1 MKFCT
6 LLISLTLTLL
16 AGLSTPVFADDTE
29 IYVRKVEAVDESTR
43 PNMLFVLDNS
53 GSMNESLRKADG
65 TPTGERRID
74 VLKEALV
81 RMLDNTN
88 NVNVGLARFAS
99 LIKNN
104 DPKDPHVNVPIMFP
118 VTYIDGNVN
127 ELDGEIDDSIM
138 DASMS
143 IAQSSDDAVQNLGS
157 GQMILNDPELK
168 MVHIITEEEPNGIK
182 VAQEIQHQADDA
194 VEFIEDSNKV
204 RPWDTPVIYLGTDP
218 VKGETLVGLRFKE
231 LGIPKGATIE
241 YAEIEFMSDEIYDT
255 DLQIVISGADNDGIA
270 PVTWT
275 SPPIAGDASGARFGD
290 SKFKNGTSTDGYLSG
305 EGYPQDGKNF
315 PPTNTSVSWKP
326 DKIEA
331 VGQRFKTNNI
341 GGIIQEIV
349 KRDGWHDYNGLVLLL
364 KKASSSSA
372 EARRGFYT
380 RDSSEDPPKLR
391 VYWTLPETERTV
403 ISGWDN
409 QSQSVVHQ
417 NQLVETENTQ
427 IIFNDQRIRLGKQLK
442 GTSYGNGDETL
453 VGIRFEAVPLPQ
465 GAKIIE
471 ANITFT
477 HQSGPEPAAGSELL
491 NLLVYGDKSPDAVKL
506 NKNITGGKVSERKK
520 TKTFVTW
527 DGVAETDVGDDPL
540 LGKPFTLADPLLA
553 AILQEITD
561 QPDWKSGND
570 MAFLFER
577 NGEPVSPNTGFRR
590 IVGSRDIYRNSNN
603 SLITVDQA
611 EIEPNENTLP
621 RLQVKFSVGLPE
633 ETEIKNPDMD
643 KQIVG
648 LRFEAVDIP
657 QGAKVTSAAIQFVS
671 GPDASGH
678 ANLIIKAEKTANA
691 KTFTEEN
698 NNISNRPTTGERVTW
713 DNIEAWT
720 EGVTYSTPDLK
731 SVVQELVNQ
740 TDWCGG
746 EGGLVFIISTDA
758 GNPLRNVKSY
768 DDRPGYAP
776 VLKVEFDSKAITG
789 NGCVNQNFIGQIAAE
804 NDDAEQKMSGGEA
817 GDIYLASDALEFP
830 GRGNEAR
837 LVGLRFNDIPIGKGA
852 TIIKAQLILTAR
864 NDGDKDSNAV
874 ISGEKSENAK
884 VFTNNKYDLGQ
895 RPKTATVPWAPGP
908 WERNKLYRSADISS
922 IIQKIINETDWE
934 IYNSMAFFLSG
945 SQGQRDISAFRAG
958 PTSAA
963 KLLIQ
968 VKGYLGES
976 GQGDLMTVRRR
987 LKKIVKKMEIPPSTT
1002 PIVDALYESA
1012 LYFRSGRVDYGKD
1025 RHNQAQYLVSH
1036 PATYSGGQIDRDFDN
1051 CKINVKPLH
1060 ENCASE
1066 KITGPAIYESPIK
1079 SSCQT
1084 NHIVFLSDGIAT
1096 QNTAEDKVKQMVGL
1110 NNCVKEYPDPDD
1122 PENGES
1128 IDVPYRGKCGI
1139 ELADFLYNQDH
1150 LNKRENTENT
1160 ENNITVHTIGFQLG
1174 NAWRVKY
1181 FDQEG
1186 NRVYKKDGI
1195 PYYENGGEVPEDK
1208 LPILKD
1214 GYEEDTNGTKNNLK
1228 AVKYLKRLASVS
1240 KSGDKKRN
1248 FYPADTADD
1257 LSKAFDEIT
1266 AQAMTSSSS
1275 FAAPGVSINNF
1286 NSLEHNDQV
1295 FYALFEPSPSRS
1307 WNGNVKKFRLSENG
1321 LVLDKSDNVALEN
1334 NHIKDGAR
1342 DFWDESSSTSKDEGG
1357 RVLKGGVGSQLIS
1370 LGSAGRQIYTYLGDA
1385 SPGYNHEINLAQYPI
1400 EVASSNEEFDKAL
1413 TQALLGD
1420 DMPVDEAEAEGAR
1433 HYLIKWI
1440 RGEDVSLVEGVASI
1454 GANERWM
1461 FGDPLHSTPKMITY
1475 GGDEHN
1481 QKNKLFVGTNDGL
1494 LRMFNT
1500 DSGQE
1505 EWAFLPQELLPI
1517 QKLLMDNPLGVD
1529 RIYGLDNTP
1538 TFWINDGNDN
1548 QINPE
1553 AGDFVK
1559 LFMTMRRG
1567 GRNLYALDVTGTEG
1581 SLGAPPKLMWVIKGG
1596 EGDYEKLGQTWS
1608 SPRPTVVDPSYCHV
1622 INAHAQGCVVL
1633 LFGGGYNSTQDE
1645 GVSKISTEAS
1655 RMGNAIYM
1663 VHAETGQL
1671 LWWASSAEEADLT
1684 LEYMTY
1690 SIPSAVTML
1699 ASDDN
1704 TDLIYVGDIGGQLW
1718 RIELLGRGK
1727 TRGGRLAV
1735 VSETQTFDVGNTNRR
1750 SFFYPPA
1757 VTEIKGKLLIATM
1770 SGTRPHPL
1778 YGGNDVRDQFY
1789 VFLDQKWDEHKDK
1802 LRTLKP
1808 KTDMVDVTAWSEG
1821 SQVNLMEFK
1830 SDDDKQGWYF
1840 NLADGGSALSW
1851 IGEKGITAPVI
1862 VEEKVIFTTYVP
1874 SLGDNDACHFNE
1886 GQSRLY
1892 ILFLLSG
1899 GPAYDV
1905 SEEKFDTDTEGGDE
1919 SSDRFIESG
1928 SGPGGGPVVVRTP
1941 GGKDGKGPN
1950 EQVLIPTGTNLGT
1963 PPVTRTFWMQK
1974 EGCGL

>member
-53 GSMNESLRKADG
+53 GSMNESLRKGDG

-81 RMLDNTN
+81 KMLDNAT

-104 DPKDPHVNVPIMFP
+104 DPKNPHVNVPILFP
-118 VTYIDGNVN
+118 VTHIDANIHGM
-127 ELDGEIDDSIM
+127 DGEEDDSIM

-143 IAQSSDDAVQNLGS
+143 IAQSSDDVVQNLGS
-157 GQMILNDPELK
+157 GKMLLNDPVLQ
-168 MVHIITEEEPNGIK
+168 MVHILTEEEPNGIK
-182 VAQEIQHQADDA
+182 VVQEIQEAADDA

-204 RPWDTPVIYLGTDP
+204 KPWSTPVIYLGTDP

-241 YAEIEFMSDEIYDT
+241 YAEVEFMSDEAYDT
-255 DLQIVISGADNDGIA
+255 DLPIVISGAANDGVT
-270 PVTWT
+270 PVKW
-275 SPPIAGDASGARFGD
+275 SIPPIVGDASGTPFG
-290 SKFKNGTSTDGYLSG
+290 NTEGYLSG

-315 PPTNTSVSWKP
+315 PPTSTSVTWKP

-331 VGQRFKTNNI
+331 PGQRFKTDNI

-349 KRDGWHDYNGLVLLL
+349 KRDGWHDHNGLVLLFQ
-364 KKASSSSA
+364 KASSSSA
-372 EARRGFYT
+372 DARRGFYT

-391 VYWTLPETERTV
+391 VYWTLQETDITV
-403 ISGWDN
+403 ISGWDT
-409 QSQSVVHQ
+409 QSQSVVTR
-417 NQLVETENTQ
+417 NQMAETKNTQ
-427 IIFNDQRIRLGKQLK
+427 KFNDQHIRLGKQLNQNYL
-442 GTSYGNGDETL
+442 GGGDETL
-453 VGIRFEAVPLPQ
+453 VGIRFEAMPLPQ

-471 ANITFT
+471 AKLTFT
-477 HQSGPEPAAGSELL
+477 HQSGSEPDAGKELL
-491 NLLVYGDKSPDAVKL
+491 NLLVSGDKSPDAEQLTQYKQ
-506 NKNITGGKVSERKK
+506 GGKVSERLK
-520 TKTFVTW
+520 TNTFVTW
-527 DGVAETDVGDDPL
+527 DGVPETDVGDEPEI
-540 LGKPFTLADPLLA
+540 GKPFTLADPQLA
-553 AILQEITD
+553 AILQEMTD

-570 MAFLFER
+570 VAFIFER
-577 NGEPVSPNTGFRR
+577 NGEPDAPNTGFRR
-590 IVGSRDIYRNSNN
+590 IVGSRDHYLKSSDN
-603 SLITVDQA
+603 SLVKVDKA

-633 ETEIKNPDMD
+633 ESEIKNQDMD

-657 QGAKVTSAAIQFVS
+657 QGATVTSAAIQFVS
-671 GPDASGH
+671 GPDSSGP
-678 ANLIIKAEKTANA
+678 ANLIIKAENAANA
-691 KTFTEEN
+691 NTFTEEN
-698 NNISNRPTTGERVTW
+698 NNISNRPTTTQFVNW
-713 DNIEAWT
+713 KSIEAWT
-720 EGVTYSTPDLK
+720 EGVTYSTPDIK
-731 SVVQELVNQ
+731 SVVQEVVNHP
-740 TDWCGG
+740 DWCGG
-746 EGGLVFIISTDA
+746 EGGLVFIISTDS

-776 VLKVEFDSKAITG
+776 VLKVEFDSKNING
-789 NGCVNQNFIGQIAAE
+789 NGCIKQNFIGQIAAE
-804 NDDAEQKMSGGEA
+804 NDDAEQKVSGGEA
-817 GDIYLASDALEFP
+817 GLVYLASDALEFP
-830 GRGNEAR
+830 VRGGEAR
-837 LVGLRFNDIPIGKGA
+837 LVGLRFNDIPIGKNA
-852 TIIKAQLILTAR
+852 TILKAQLILTAR
-864 NDGDKDSNAV
+864 NDGDKDTKQV
-874 ISGEKSENAK
+874 TIYGEKSGNAN
-884 VFTNNKYDLGQ
+884 VFTNNDNDLSKRDQ
-895 RPKTATVPWAPGP
+895 TTTVPWDFVEA
-908 WERNKLYRSADISS
+908 WERNKLYRSPNISS
-922 IIQKIINETDWE
+922 IIQEIIKGDEWD
-934 IYNSMAFFLSG
+934 IYNSIALFLKGRS
-945 SQGQRDISAFRAG
+945 GQRDISAFRAG

-1012 LYFRSGRVDYGKD
+1012 LYFRGGRVDYGKD
-1025 RHNQAQYLVSH
+1025 RHNQSLYLVSH
-1036 PATYSGGQIDRDFDN
+1036 PATYTGGSLNRDDS

-1066 KITGPAIYESPIK
+1066 KITGQAIYDSPIK

-1084 NHIVFLSDGIAT
+1084 NHIIFLSDGIAT
-1096 QNTAEDKVKQMVGL
+1096 RNTAEDKVKQLLSL
-1110 NNCVKEYPDPDD
+1110 NNCVNDYPDPDD

-1128 IDVPYRGKCGI
+1128 IKVPYSGKCGI
-1139 ELADFLYNQDH
+1139 EMADFLYNQDH
-1150 LNKRENTENT
+1150 LNKRQNTENT

-1174 NAWRVKY
+1174 KAWRVKY
-1181 FDQEG
+1181 KDEKG
-1186 NRVYKKDGI
+1186 NEVYKKDGI
-1195 PYYENGGEVPEDK
+1195 YYYDKEGTKEVPNDVAVQ
-1208 LPILKD
+1208 KD
-1214 GYEEDTNGTKNNLK
+1214 GYETDSNGTKQNQQ

-1248 FYPADTADD
+1248 FYPADTVDD
-1257 LSKAFDEIT
+1257 LTKAFDDIT
-1266 AQAMTSSSS
+1266 AQATTSSSS
-1275 FAAPGVSINNF
+1275 FAAPGVSINNY
-1286 NSLEHNDQV
+1286 NSLEHNEEV
-1295 FYALFEPSPSRS
+1295 YYALFEPTQYRS
-1307 WNGNVKKFRLSENG
+1307 WKGNVKRFRITKEG
-1321 LVLDKSDNVALEN
+1321 LVVDKSDSVALED

-1342 DFWDESSSTSKDEGG
+1342 DFWDESTASKDEGG
-1357 RVLKGGVGSQLIS
+1357 AVLKGGVGSQLNNI
-1370 LGSAGRQIYTYLGDA
+1370 GSAGRKIYTYLGDA
-1385 SPGYNHEINLAQYPI
+1385 SPGNNHEINLARYPI
-1400 EVASSNEEFDKAL
+1400 EVVSGDEDFDKAL

-1420 DMPVDEAEAEGAR
+1420 DIPEDEALAEEAR

-1440 RGEDVSLVEGVASI
+1440 RGEDVSLVEGVASS
-1454 GANERWM
+1454 GSGDRWM

-1494 LRMFNT
+1494 IRMLNT
-1500 DSGQE
+1500 DSGKE
-1505 EWAFLPQELLPI
+1505 EWAFLPQELLPL
-1517 QKLLMDNPLGVD
+1517 QKILAENPSGVD
-1529 RIYGLDNTP
+1529 RIYGVDNTP

-1548 QINPE
+1548 EINPE
-1553 AGDFVK
+1553 TGDFVK
-1559 LFMTMRRG
+1559 MFMAMRRG
-1567 GRNLYALDVTGTEG
+1567 GRNIYALDVTGKKG
-1581 SLGAPPKLMWVIKGG
+1581 SLGSPPKLMWVIKGG
-1596 EGDYEKLGQTWS
+1596 EGDFEKLGQTWS

-1622 INAHAQGCVVL
+1622 INAHAQGCIVL
-1633 LFGGGYNSTQDE
+1633 LFGGGYNPTQDE

-1671 LWWASSAEEADLT
+1671 LWWASSAEEADLV
-1684 LEYMTY
+1684 LEKMTY

-1699 ASDDN
+1699 DSDSDEN
-1704 TDLIYVGDIGGQLW
+1704 TDLIYVGDIGGQVW
-1718 RIELLGRGK
+1718 RIELLGKEK
-1727 TRGGRLAV
+1727 TRGGLLAW
-1735 VSETQTFDVGNTNRR
+1735 VSEKQNIDVARTERR

-1757 VTEIKGKLLIATM
+1757 ITDIKGKTVIAIM

-1789 VFLDQKWDEHKDK
+1789 VFRDQKWDEDK
-1802 LRTLKP
+1802 NEPLTPEKN
-1808 KTDMVDVTAWSEG
+1808 MVDVTGWSEG
-1821 SQVNLMEFK
+1821 SQVNLMEL
-1830 SDDDKQGWYF
+1830 DGDKQGWYL
-1840 NLADGGSALSW
+1840 NLADGGSGSALSW
-1851 IGEKGITAPVI
+1851 IGEKGITTPMI
-1862 VEEKVIFTTYVP
+1862 VDEMLVFTTYVP
-1874 SLGDNDACHFNE
+1874 SQGENDACHFNE
-1886 GQSRLY
+1886 GESRLY

-1905 SEEKFDTDTEGGDE
+1905 INEKFDTKEKGDE
-1919 SSDRFIESG
+1919 TSDRFIPG
-1928 SGPGGGPVVVRTP
+1928 GDGPGGGPVIVRAP
-1941 GGKDGKGPN
+1941 G
-1950 EQVLIPTGTNLGT
+1950 TGNRTELSSKTNFGS

>member
-16 AGLSTPVFADDTE
+16 AGLSTSVFADDTE

-43 PNMLFVLDNS
+43 PNLLFVLDNS
-53 GSMNESLRKADG
+53 GSMNESLRKDDG

-104 DPKDPHVNVPIMFP
+104 DPQNPHVNVPIMFP
-118 VTYIDGNVN
+118 VYNIDANIHDLV
-127 ELDGEIDDSIM
+127 GEEDDSIM

-143 IAQSSDDAVQNLGS
+143 IAQSSDDAEQNLGS
-157 GQMILNDPELK
+157 GKMLLNDPELQ

-182 VAQEIQHQADDA
+182 VVQEIQHQTDDA

-270 PVTWT
+270 PVTWKN
-275 SPPIAGDASGARFGD
+275 PPIAGDASGTPFGD
-290 SKFKNGTSTDGYLSG
+290 SKFKNGTSTNGYLSG

-349 KRDGWHDYNGLVLLL
+349 KRDGWHDHNGLVLLL

-372 EARRGFYT
+372 DARRGFYT

-391 VYWTLPETERTV
+391 VYWTLPETDITV
-403 ISGWDN
+403 ISGWDA
-409 QSQSVVHQ
+409 QSQSVVTG
-417 NQLVETENTQ
+417 NQLAETENTQ
-427 IIFNDQRIRLGKQLK
+427 KFNDQHIRLGKQLNK
-442 GTSYGNGDETL
+442 PYLGSGDETL

-471 ANITFT
+471 AKITFT
-477 HQSGPEPAAGSELL
+477 HQSGSEPAAGSELL
-491 NLLVYGDKSPDAVKL
+491 NLLVYGDKSPDAEKL
-506 NKNITGGKVSERKK
+506 TQYKAGGKVSERLK
-520 TKTFVTW
+520 TTTFVTW
-527 DGVAETDVGDDPL
+527 DGVADTDVGDDPL

-553 AILQEITD
+553 AILQEITE

-570 MAFLFER
+570 MAFVFER

-590 IVGSRDIYRNSNN
+590 IVGSRDHYIKTSDDT
-603 SLITVDQA
+603 LVKVDKA

-657 QGAKVTSAAIQFVS
+657 QGAEVTSAAIQFVS

-678 ANLIIKAEKTANA
+678 AKLIIKAEKTANA

-698 NNISNRPTTGERVTW
+698 NNISNRPTTGKLVSW

-720 EGVTYSTPDLK
+720 EGVTYSTPELK
-731 SVVQELVNQ
+731 SVVQEIVNQ
-740 TDWCGG
+740 SDWCGG
-746 EGGLVFIISTDA
+746 EGGLVFIISTDG

-776 VLKVEFDSKAITG
+776 VLKVEFDSKAISG

-817 GDIYLASDALEFP
+817 GNIYLASDALEFP
-830 GRGNEAR
+830 ARGNEAR

-852 TIIKAQLILTAR
+852 TILKAQLILTAR
-864 NDGDKDSNAV
+864 NDGDKDTLAV
-874 ISGEKSENAK
+874 ISGEKSGNAN
-884 VFTNNKYDLGQ
+884 VFTNNDHDLGSK
-895 RPKTATVPWAPGP
+895 RLKTDKTVPWAPGP
-908 WERNKLYRSADISS
+908 WERNKLYRSADISP
-922 IIQKIINETDWE
+922 IIQEIINETDWE
-934 IYNSMAFFLSG
+934 IYNSMAFFLTG
-945 SQGQRDISAFRAG
+945 NMGQRDISAFRAG

-987 LKKIVKKMEIPPSTT
+987 LKKIVKKMEIPPSMT
-1002 PIVDALYESA
+1002 PIVNALYESA

-1036 PATYSGGQIDRDFDN
+1036 PATYSGGQIERDFDN

-1096 QNTAEDKVKQMVGL
+1096 RNTAEDKVKQLLGL
-1110 NNCVKEYPDPDD
+1110 NNCIKDFPDPDD
-1122 PENGES
+1122 PQNGES
-1128 IDVPYRGKCGI
+1128 IKVPWGGKCGI

-1160 ENNITVHTIGFQLG
+1160 ENNITVHAIGFQLG
-1174 NAWRVKY
+1174 KSWRVKY

-1208 LPILKD
+1208 LPVLKD
-1214 GYEEDTNGTKNNLK
+1214 GYEENENGTKQNQQ

-1248 FYPADTADD
+1248 FYPADTAED
-1257 LSKAFDEIT
+1257 LTKAFDEIT

-1307 WNGNVKKFRLSENG
+1307 WNGNVKKFRISENG

-1342 DFWDESSSTSKDEGG
+1342 DFWDDRSSSKDEGG
-1357 RVLKGGVGSQLIS
+1357 TVLKGGAGSQLMS
-1370 LGSAGRQIYTYLGDA
+1370 LESAGRQIYTYLGDT

-1400 EVASSNEEFDKAL
+1400 EVASGDEEFDKAL

-1420 DMPVDEAEAEGAR
+1420 DMPEDEALAEEAR

-1454 GANERWM
+1454 GAGDRWM

-1494 LRMFNT
+1494 IRMLNT

-1517 QKLLMDNPLGVD
+1517 QKLLMENPLGVD
-1529 RIYGLDNTP
+1529 RIYGVDLTP

-1548 QINPE
+1548 QINPG

-1559 LFMTMRRG
+1559 MFMGMRRG
-1567 GRNLYALDVTGTEG
+1567 GRNLYALDVTGTED

-1633 LFGGGYNSTQDE
+1633 LFGGGYNPTQDE
-1645 GVSKISTEAS
+1645 GVSEISTEAS

-1684 LEYMTY
+1684 LEYMTS

-1699 ASDDN
+1699 DSNSDDN
-1704 TDLIYVGDIGGQLW
+1704 TDLIYVGDIGGQFW

-1757 VTEIKGKLLIATM
+1757 VTDLKGKFVIAIM

-1778 YGGNDVRDQFY
+1778 SGGNDVRDQFY
-1789 VFLDQKWDEHKDK
+1789 VFLDQKWDEDKDK

-1840 NLADGGSALSW
+1840 NLADGGSGSALSW
-1851 IGEKGITAPVI
+1851 IGEKGITTPVI
-1862 VEEKVIFTTYVP
+1862 VDEKVIFTTYVP
-1874 SLGDNDACHFNE
+1874 SQGENDACHFNE

-1905 SEEKFDTDTEGGDE
+1905 VNDKFDTDTEEGDE
-1919 SSDRFIESG
+1919 SSDRFIEGG
-1928 SGPGGGPVVVRTP
+1928 SGVGGGPVVVRSPKT
-1941 GGKDGKGPN
+1941 GKQKELSRNID
-1950 EQVLIPTGTNLGT
+1950 LGT
-1963 PPVTRTFWMQK
+1963 PPVTKTFWMQK

>member
-16 AGLSTPVFADDTE
+16 AGLSTSVFADDTE

-53 GSMNESLRKADG
+53 GSMNESLRNENTG
-65 TPTGERRID
+65 IPTGERRID

-81 RMLDNTN
+81 KMLDNAT

-104 DPKDPHVNVPIMFP
+104 DPKNPHVNVPILFP
-118 VTYIDGNVN
+118 VTHIDANIHDM
-127 ELDGEIDDSIM
+127 DGEEDDSIM

-143 IAQSSDDAVQNLGS
+143 IAQSSDDAEQNLGS
-157 GQMILNDPELK
+157 GKMTLNDPELQ
-168 MVHIITEEEPNGIK
+168 MVHILTEEEPNGIK
-182 VAQEIQHQADDA
+182 VVQEIQEAADDA

-204 RPWDTPVIYLGTDP
+204 RPWDTPIIYLGTDP
-218 VKGETLVGLRFKE
+218 DKGETLVGLRFKE
-231 LGIPKGATIE
+231 LGIPKGATIVD
-241 YAEIEFMSDEIYDT
+241 AKVEFMSDDAYDT
-255 DLQIVISGADNDGIA
+255 EVQIVISGAANDGVT
-270 PVTWT
+270 PVKWS
-275 SPPIAGDASGARFGD
+275 SPPIVGDPSGTPFG
-290 SKFKNGTSTDGYLSG
+290 NTQGYLSG
-305 EGYPQDGKNF
+305 EGYPKDGKNF
-315 PPTNTSVSWKP
+315 PPTSTSVTWKP

-331 VGQRFKTNNI
+331 PGQRFKTDNI

-349 KRDGWHDYNGLVLLL
+349 KRDGWHDHNGLVLLL

-372 EARRGFYT
+372 DARRGFYT

-391 VYWTLPETERTV
+391 VCWTLPETKISV
-403 ISGWDN
+403 ISGWDT
-409 QSQSVVHQ
+409 QTESVVTQ
-417 NQLVETENTQ
+417 NQLAETENTQ
-427 IIFNDQRIRLGKQLK
+427 KFNDQHIRLGKQLNQNYL
-442 GTSYGNGDETL
+442 GGGDETL
-453 VGIRFEAVPLPQ
+453 VGIRFEAMPLPQ

-471 ANITFT
+471 AKLTFT
-477 HQSGPEPAAGSELL
+477 HQSGSEPEAGKELL
-491 NLLVYGDKSPDAVKL
+491 NLLVSGDKSPDAEQLTQYKQ
-506 NKNITGGKVSERKK
+506 GGKVSERLK
-520 TKTFVTW
+520 TNTFVTW
-527 DGVAETDVGDDPL
+527 DGVPETDVGEDPEI
-540 LGKPFTLADPLLA
+540 GKPFTLADPQLA

-570 MAFLFER
+570 VAFIFER
-577 NGEPVSPNTGFRR
+577 NGEPDAPNTGFRR
-590 IVGSRDIYRNSNN
+590 IVGSRDHYLKSSDN
-603 SLITVDQA
+603 SLVKVDKA

-621 RLQVKFSVGLPE
+621 RLQVKFSVGLLE
-633 ETEIKNPDMD
+633 ETEIKNPDLD

-657 QGAKVTSAAIQFVS
+657 QGATITSAAIQFVS
-671 GPDASGH
+671 GPDTSGP
-678 ANLIIKAEKTANA
+678 AKLIIKAENAANA

-698 NNISNRPTTGERVTW
+698 NNISNRPTTREFASW
-713 DNIEAWT
+713 DIEAWT

-731 SVVQELVNQ
+731 RVVQEVVNHS
-740 TDWCGG
+740 DWCGG
-746 EGGLVFIISTDA
+746 EGGLAFIISTDS

-776 VLKVEFDSKAITG
+776 VLKVEFDSKDIKG

-817 GDIYLASDALEFP
+817 GLVYLASDALEFP
-830 GRGNEAR
+830 VRGGEAR
-837 LVGLRFNDIPIGKGA
+837 LAGLRFNDIPIGKNA
-852 TIIKAQLILTAR
+852 TILKAQLILTAR
-864 NDGDKDSNAV
+864 NDGDKNTLAN
-874 ISGEKSENAK
+874 IWGEKSDNAN
-884 VFTNNKYDLGQ
+884 VFTNNDHDLGK
-895 RPKTATVPWAPGP
+895 RLKTTKTVAWAPGP
-908 WERNKLYRSADISS
+908 WERNKLYRSPDISP
-922 IIQKIINETDWE
+922 IIQEIVNETDWE
-934 IYNSMAFFLSG
+934 IYNSLALLLGG
-945 SQGQRDISAFRAG
+945 STGQRDISSFRAG

-1012 LYFRSGRVDYGKD
+1012 LYFRGGQVDYGKD
-1025 RHNQAQYLVSH
+1025 RHNQAEYLVSH
-1036 PATYSGGQIDRDFDN
+1036 PATYSGGGSIVRDDK
-1051 CKINVKPLH
+1051 CKINVKPLD

-1066 KITGPAIYESPIK
+1066 KITGQPIYDSPIK

-1084 NHIVFLSDGIAT
+1084 NHIIFLSDGIAT
-1096 QNTAEDKVKQMVGL
+1096 RNTAEDKVKQLLSL
-1110 NNCVKEYPDPDD
+1110 NNCVNDYPDPDD

-1128 IDVPYRGKCGI
+1128 IKVPYSGKCGI
-1139 ELADFLYNQDH
+1139 EMADFLYNQDH
-1150 LNKRENTENT
+1150 LNKRQNTENT

-1174 NAWRVKY
+1174 TAWRVKY
-1181 FDQEG
+1181 LDEQDKD
-1186 NRVYKKDGI
+1186 VYKKDGI
-1195 PYYENGGEVPEDK
+1195 YYYDKEGTKEVPND
-1208 LPILKD
+1208 LAVQKD
-1214 GYEEDTNGTKNNLK
+1214 GYETNSNGTKQNEQ

-1248 FYPADTADD
+1248 FYPADTVED
-1257 LSKAFDEIT
+1257 LTKAFEDIT
-1266 AQAMTSSSS
+1266 AQAMTTSSS

-1286 NSLEHNDQV
+1286 NSLEHNEEV
-1295 FYALFEPSPSRS
+1295 YYALFEPGQYRY
-1307 WNGNVKKFRLSENG
+1307 WKGNVKRFRISEKG
-1321 LVLDKSDNVALEN
+1321 EVLDKSGNVALEN
-1334 NHIKDGAR
+1334 NHIKEGAI
-1342 DFWDESSSTSKDEGG
+1342 DFWDESSSSTDQGG
-1357 RVLKGGVGSQLIS
+1357 TVLKGGVGSQLNNI
-1370 LGSAGRQIYTYLGDA
+1370 GSAGRNIYTYLGDA
-1385 SPGYNHEINLAQYPI
+1385 SPGNNHEINLARYPI
-1400 EVASSNEEFDKAL
+1400 EVVSGDEDFDKAL

-1420 DMPVDEAEAEGAR
+1420 DIPEDEALAEEAR

-1440 RGEDVSLVEGVASI
+1440 RGEDVSLVEGVASS
-1454 GANERWM
+1454 GSDDRWM

-1494 LRMFNT
+1494 IRMLNT
-1500 DSGQE
+1500 DSGKE
-1505 EWAFLPQELLPI
+1505 EWAFLPQELLPL
-1517 QKLLMDNPLGVD
+1517 QKILAENPSGVD
-1529 RIYGLDNTP
+1529 RIYGVDNTP

-1548 QINPE
+1548 EINPE

-1559 LFMTMRRG
+1559 MFMAMRRG
-1567 GRNLYALDVTGTEG
+1567 GRNIYALDVTGKKG
-1581 SLGAPPKLMWVIKGG
+1581 SLGSPPKLMWVIKGG
-1596 EGDYEKLGQTWS
+1596 EGDFEKLGQTWS

-1622 INAHAQGCVVL
+1622 INANAQGCIVL
-1633 LFGGGYNSTQDE
+1633 LFGGGYNPTQDE

-1671 LWWASSAEEADLT
+1671 LWWASSADEADLV
-1684 LEYMTY
+1684 LEKMTY

-1699 ASDDN
+1699 DSDSDDN
-1704 TDLIYVGDIGGQLW
+1704 TDLIYVGDIGGQVW
-1718 RIELLGRGK
+1718 RIELLGKEK
-1727 TRGGRLAV
+1727 TRGGRLAW
-1735 VSETQTFDVGNTNRR
+1735 VSEKQNIDVARTERR

-1757 VTEIKGKLLIATM
+1757 ITDIKGKYVIAMM

-1789 VFLDQKWDEHKDK
+1789 VFRDQKWDEDK
-1802 LRTLKP
+1802 NELRTLTPEKN
-1808 KTDMVDVTAWSEG
+1808 MVDVTGWSEG
-1821 SQVNLMEFK
+1821 SQVNLMEL
-1830 SDDDKQGWYF
+1830 DGDKQGWYL
-1840 NLADGGSALSW
+1840 NLADGGSGSALSW
-1851 IGEKGITAPVI
+1851 IGEKGITTPMI
-1862 VEEKVIFTTYVP
+1862 VDEMVVFTTYVP
-1874 SLGDNDACHFNE
+1874 SQGENDACHFNE
-1886 GQSRLY
+1886 GESRLY

-1905 SEEKFDTDTEGGDE
+1905 INEKFDTKEKGDE
-1919 SSDRFIESG
+1919 TSDRFIPG
-1928 SGPGGGPVVVRTP
+1928 GDGPGGGPVIVRTP
-1941 GGKDGKGPN
+1941 G
-1950 EQVLIPTGTNLGT
+1950 TGNRTELSSKTNFGS